1 MEKYRVHDVV
11 TGTVLG
17 GTSNGIYI
25 ELENGESAF
34 AHFGRLKVGTKVFCS
49 VLRNATEKW
58 LTLVSIDSVMEED
71 FIEA

>member
-1 MEKYRVHDVV
+1 MEKYRVRDAV

-17 GTSNGIYI
+17 GTSNGLYI

-34 AHFGRLKVGTKVFCS
+34 AHFGRLEVGTKVFCS
-49 VLRNATEKW
+49 VLRKATERW

-71 FIEA
+71 FIAA